1 MLEVFKLTGSK
12 VKEAVGQMKCGKGD
26 VTGGISFDALLN
38 APALFRSFLVHG
50 TVSLSLLACTFL
62 PLLKGQLKNPADP
75 GSYRAIAGSSLL
87 LKLFEKVILL
97 IWGSLLASDILQF
110 CYKPGTST
118 TQCSWLVHEVVGHFL
133 RNGCHPILTVF
144 GLL

>member
-1 MLEVFKLTGSK
+1 MLLEGLV
-12 VKEAVGQMKCGKGD
+12 
-26 VTGGISFDALLN
+26 LN
-38 APALFRSFLVHG
+38 APDTLFDQLAALFPVHG